1 MKKHG
6 LWILIS
12 VEVFLLA
19 LLVGIFFG
27 RNSSDSPVQVSK
39 LPAATAQTQ
48 DPSST
53 EETLGKININTA
65 NLEELQQLPGIGETL
80 ALRIIAYREEHGD
93 FKSISELTNVSGIG
107 LERLDK
113 IMDHITIGGS
123 Q

>member
-27 RNSSDSPVQVSK
+27 RNSSGSAVQVSK
-39 LPAATAQTQ
+39 LPASTAQTQ
-48 DPSST
+48 DPSAT
-53 EETLGKININTA
+53 EETAGKIDINTA
-65 NLEELQQLPGIGETL
+65 GLEELQQLPGIGEVL
-80 ALRIIAYREEHGD
+80 AQRIIDYRAEHGD

-107 LERLDK
+107 LERLDQ
-113 IMDHITIGGS
+113 ITDYITLGGS

>member
-1 MKKHG
+1 M
-6 LWILIS
+6 
-12 VEVFLLA
+12 
-19 LLVGIFFG
+19 
-27 RNSSDSPVQVSK
+27 QVSK

>member
-53 EETLGKININTA
+53 EETLGKININPA
-65 NLEELQQLPGIGETL
+65 NVEELQQLPGIGETL

>member
-65 NLEELQQLPGIGETL
+65 NLEELQKLPGIGETL